1 MLEII
6 EFIGL
11 TLCAVGVAVYG
22 IYQINLMNKKR

>member
-11 TLCAVGVAVYG
+11 ALCAVGISVYG
-22 IYQINLMNKKR
+22 MYQINLMNKKR

>member
-11 TLCAVGVAVYG
+11 TLCAVGISVYG
-22 IYQINLMNKKR
+22 MYQINLMNKKR